1 MQQDNLILFP
11 SADESGER
19 RNNVIFHLDAYLT
32 RQPSEAQ
39 SPEEYAE
46 ELLSIASGEST
57 GSLSDDTN
65 PDGSR
70 NPASPSIEKLIEIL
84 EILTCSDGSPSV
96 EKLFKYVD
104 NRVRNLASLADAS
117 ITGSESSH
125 GDKVKKDIKFAWCL
139 FMERLY
145 ADEIINSLYSYA
157 VYKVV
162 ERVFQKDFQDHRV
175 GTLSIKTCASCIER
189 EENEGRDF
197 FVSKA
202 HNYITCNLGGW
213 DKEIWDSL
221 VLGLNDDWEYNEHD
235 AEEKLAVV
243 KLTAALEAYAKR
255 KEEERIEEEKRS
267 EEEDRMLCEEK

>member
-65 PDGSR
+65 PDGS
-70 NPASPSIEKLIEIL
+70 
-84 EILTCSDGSPSV
+84 
-96 EKLFKYVD
+96 
-104 NRVRNLASLADAS
+104 RNLASLADAS

-255 KEEERIEEEKRS
+255 KEEERIEEEEKRS